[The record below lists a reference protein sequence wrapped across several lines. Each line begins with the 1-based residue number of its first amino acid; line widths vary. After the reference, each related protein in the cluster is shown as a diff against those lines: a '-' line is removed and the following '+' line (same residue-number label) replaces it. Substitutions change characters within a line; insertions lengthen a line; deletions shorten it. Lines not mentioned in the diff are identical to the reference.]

1 MCTISKKTV
10 VRANNASMQKGNR
23 VIYTAATAKDSV
35 RISFMAGGTTHHRT
49 LSTKDLNSAYAK
61 ALKSK

>member
-10 VRANNASMQKGNR
+10 VRANNASMQQRRPG
-23 VIYTAATAKDSV
+23 ITAATSKDSV
-35 RISFMAGGTTHHRT
+35 RVSFIAWGTTQHRVI
-49 LSTKDLNSAYAK
+49 STKELNQAYAK